1 MPPRQSKI
9 IGGSRRLQAPDSGD
23 QMNWASAPE
32 ILSSRSSRASLSRRG
47 ILLCL
52 AILPLTA
59 CRPHDF
65 PQYDAN
71 YREYA
76 YVTNG
81 GSGTV
86 SVYDVVNV
94 RVDREIPVG
103 QDPIAVIANP
113 APNEV

>member
-1 MPPRQSKI
+1 MRLKALPPSCMA
-9 IGGSRRLQAPDSGD
+9 G
-23 QMNWASAPE
+23 
-32 ILSSRSSRASLSRRG
+32 
-47 ILLCL
+47 CL
-52 AILPLTA
+52 AASTSKLLPKRMSPRRRETPLRRVPHVSILRHGIPFVSFLALTA

-94 RVDREIPVG
+94 RVDREIPV
-103 QDPIAVIANP
+103 
-113 APNEV
+113 

>member
-1 MPPRQSKI
+1 M
-9 IGGSRRLQAPDSGD
+9 
-23 QMNWASAPE
+23 
-32 ILSSRSSRASLSRRG
+32 LS
-47 ILLCL
+47 
-52 AILPLTA
+52 LTA

-103 QDPIAVIANP
+103 QNPTAVAANP
-113 APNEV
+113 ARNEVYVVNSGTPAGQGSVAV